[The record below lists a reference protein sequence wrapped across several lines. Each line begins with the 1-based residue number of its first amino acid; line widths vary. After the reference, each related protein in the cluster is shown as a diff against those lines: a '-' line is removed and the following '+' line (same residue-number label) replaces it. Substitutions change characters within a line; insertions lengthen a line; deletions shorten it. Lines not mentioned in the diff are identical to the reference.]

1 MFERDLGG
9 AALDAFLAQL
19 IDGGLVL
26 HCGEEDLPR
35 VRELVE
41 RYANVPL
48 GFADAA
54 VVACAERHGGAVL
67 TLDVRHFGVIAR
79 ESAIRVVPE

>member
-1 MFERDLGG
+1 MLECDLGAG
-9 AALDAFLAQL
+9 ALDAFLAQL
-19 IDGGLVL
+19 IDGALAL

-35 VRELVE
+35 VRELVK
-41 RYANVPL
+41 RYADLPL

-67 TLDVRHFGVIAR
+67 TLDSRHFGAIAR
-79 ESAIRVVPE
+79 EGAVRIVPG